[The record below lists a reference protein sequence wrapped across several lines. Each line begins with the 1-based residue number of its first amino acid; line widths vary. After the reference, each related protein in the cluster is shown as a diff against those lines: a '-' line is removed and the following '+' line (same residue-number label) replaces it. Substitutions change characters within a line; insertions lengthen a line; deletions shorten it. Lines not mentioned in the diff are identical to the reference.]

1 MDILIRLQGTSGSP
15 LTPLFLVHAISGLAL
30 PYLALGS
37 LTDDGT
43 EDSEDRPIYGIT
55 SPIFS
60 NIHRLPSS
68 IDEIAG
74 QYISIMQKA
83 QPEGPYL
90 LGGWSFGG
98 MIALKMASVLEE
110 RGEQVLRVIMI
121 DSANPDRFPLFTDR
135 AEHEKLTAV
144 MYHNVIKRMNIPAGL
159 ADGDI
164 SGSSSEEE
172 EEEEEES
179 DLVNMLP
186 KMRNHIHNG
195 MHLLAREN
203 RFLKDACQA
212 PVILIKCSTLSRP
225 SPGIRDARKEFLQ
238 KTFLD
243 ERMGWQLKKFR
254 QFHTVE
260 LSGSHDGVF
269 DRGNV
274 DELTDILR
282 DILKMVP

>member
-1 MDILIRLQGTSGSP
+1 MDILIRLQGTPASP

-37 LTDDGT
+37 LSDDDP
-43 EDSEDRPIYGIT
+43 EDNGDRPIYGIT

-68 IDEIAG
+68 MDEIAR
-74 QYISIMQKA
+74 QYVSIIQKA

-98 MIALKMASVLEE
+98 MIALKMASILAE

-121 DSANPDRFPLFTDR
+121 DSANPDRFPAFTDH
-135 AEHEKLTAV
+135 AEHEKLTAN
-144 MYHNVIKRMNIPAGL
+144 MFHNVTKRMNLPAGL
-159 ADGDI
+159 AEGDI
-164 SGSSSEEE
+164 SASSSDEDEDDEEFG
-172 EEEEEES
+172 
-179 DLVNMLP
+179 LVGMLP

-195 MHLLAREN
+195 INLIAREN
-203 RFLKDACQA
+203 RFLKDACQT
-212 PVILIKCSTLSRP
+212 PVTLIKCSTQSRF
-225 SPGIRDARKEFLQ
+225 SPAIREARREFAQ

-243 ERMGWQLKKFR
+243 RRMGWQSKNFR
-254 QFHTVE
+254 RFHTVE
-260 LSGSHDGVF
+260 LSGTHDAVF

-274 DELTDILR
+274 DKLTRVLR
-282 DILKMVP
+282 DILKMIP